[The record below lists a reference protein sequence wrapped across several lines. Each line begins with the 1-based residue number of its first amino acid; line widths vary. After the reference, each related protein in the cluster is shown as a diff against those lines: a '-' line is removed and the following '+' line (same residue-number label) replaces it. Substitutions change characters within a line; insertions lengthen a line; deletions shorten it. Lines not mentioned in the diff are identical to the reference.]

1 MSHSVLS
8 GYHTP
13 VAPGDVLADKYR
25 VERVL
30 GAGGMGVVVAAMH
43 LELQELVAVK
53 FLHPEAIESPEAAA
67 RFLREARVAVKIRSE
82 NVARVID
89 VGRLENGAPYMVM
102 EYLEGEDLAAQVLRG
117 PLPIESAV
125 DYVIQA
131 CSAMGEAHKVGVV
144 HRDLKPANLF
154 LVRGSDGT
162 PTIKVLDFGISK
174 LSVPDVSDAGL
185 TKTSTMMGSPY
196 YMSPEQM
203 RSARDV
209 DVRTDVWA
217 LGVILF
223 ELLTAQNAFG
233 GTSLPELVAN
243 IMTVGPRSLKE
254 LRPEIPDGL
263 ASVVYRCLQK
273 EPADRFQNVVDLAQA
288 LVPYAPGRNAQLTVE
303 RLSRVMG
310 VTANV
315 VQSASNPPPMSPLGA
330 TNTSWSDT
338 KKATG
343 PRRSVLLGGGALAAA
358 AIASVAW
365 FATRSP
371 ATTTT
376 PSAEPAL
383 LAAPPA
389 PEPQRDAPT
398 ATSATAAPSAAS
410 SLAASAPE
418 APAEVTAEPALVEE
432 SAAAAAAAAAANTA
446 ETRPARPRATGKKP
460 TSARPAAAEREPAP
474 TPAPTP
480 EKKPPSTVKNP
491 LNIELK

>member
-1 MSHSVLS
+1 MSHSDPP
-8 GYHTP
+8 GNPP
-13 VAPGDVLADKYR
+13 VSPGDVLADKYR

-43 LELQELVAVK
+43 LELQEKVAVK

-102 EYLEGEDLAAQVLRG
+102 EYLEGEDLAAQLLRG
-117 PLPIESAV
+117 PLPIDTAV

-131 CSAMGEAHKVGVV
+131 CSAMAEAHKVGVV
-144 HRDLKPANLF
+144 HRDLKPANLYV
-154 LVRGSDGT
+154 VRRSDGS
-162 PTIKVLDFGISK
+162 PVIKVLDFGISK
-174 LSVPDVSDAGL
+174 LSVPDLSDAGL

-233 GTSLPELVAN
+233 GTTLPELIAN
-243 IMTVGPRSLKE
+243 IMTVGPRQLRE
-254 LRPEIPDGL
+254 LRSDVPEGL
-263 ASVVYRCLQK
+263 ARVVYRCLDK
-273 EPADRFQNVVDLAQA
+273 DPALRFQNVADLAQA
-288 LVPYAPGRNAQLTVE
+288 LVPYALGRDAQITVE
-303 RLSRVMG
+303 RLSRVVG
-310 VTANV
+310 VMPPVAQAN
-315 VQSASNPPPMSPLGA
+315 SSPPAASPLGA
-330 TNTSWSDT
+330 TNTSWSET
-338 KKATG
+338 KKTNG
-343 PRRSVLLGGGALAAA
+343 SRRSLLLGGGVLAAA

-365 FATRSP
+365 FAARSS
-371 ATTTT
+371 AVVTTT
-376 PSAEPAL
+376 PSAEPAK

-389 PEPQRDAPT
+389 LTPVGEPAKTPAPP
-398 ATSATAAPSAAS
+398 ASAAPV
-410 SLAASAPE
+410 
-418 APAEVTAEPALVEE
+418 AEVTAAPALVEE
-432 SAAAAAAAAAANTA
+432 SAAAAASAAEPQPTG
-446 ETRPARPRATGKKP
+446 PRASTLPKGRKP
-460 TSARPAAAEREPAP
+460 PATTARPAPAAQEPAP
-474 TPAPTP
+474 TPTPEP
-480 EKKPPSTVKNP
+480 EKKPPAAVKNP

>member
-1 MSHSVLS
+1 MSHTVPS
-8 GYHTP
+8 GYHAP

-30 GAGGMGVVVAAMH
+30 GAGGMGVVVAATH

-117 PLPIESAV
+117 PLPIETAV

-131 CSAMGEAHKVGVV
+131 CSAMAEAHKVGVV

-154 LVRGSDGT
+154 VIQRSDGT
-162 PTIKVLDFGISK
+162 PIIKVLDFGISK
-174 LSVPDVSDAGL
+174 LSVPDLSDAGL
-185 TKTSTMMGSPY
+185 TKTSTMMGSPF

-243 IMTVGPRSLKE
+243 IMTVGPRSLTE
-254 LRPEIPDGL
+254 LRPEVPEGL
-263 ASVVYRCLQK
+263 CRVVYRCLEK
-273 EPADRFQNVVDLAQA
+273 EPANRFQNVADLARA
-288 LVPYAPGRNAQLTVE
+288 LVPFTMARDAQITVE

-315 VQSASNPPPMSPLGA
+315 VQSGSTPPATNALGA
-330 TNTSWSDT
+330 TNTSWSET
-338 KKATG
+338 KKPSGT
-343 PRRSVLLGGGALAAA
+343 RRSLLVGGGALALA

-365 FATRSP
+365 FAARSS
-371 ATTTT
+371 AVATTT
-376 PSAEPAL
+376 PSAEPPE

-389 PEPQRDAPT
+389 TPAAEATPPAVPQQL
-398 ATSATAAPSAAS
+398 AAPAD
-410 SLAASAPE
+410 SAP
-418 APAEVTAEPALVEE
+418 APAEVTAAPALVEE
-432 SAAAAAAAAAANTA
+432 SAAAAAPPAP
-446 ETRPARPRATGKKP
+446 EPRPAGPRPRTAPAKGKKP
-460 TSARPAAAEREPAP
+460 AGTQTAGVETTATP
-474 TPAPTP
+474 TPAPP
-480 EKKPPSTVKNP
+480 VEKKPPAPVKNP

>member
-1 MSHSVLS
+1 MPHSVPS
-8 GYHTP
+8 GYHSP
-13 VAPGDVLADKYR
+13 VAPGDVLVDKYR

-30 GAGGMGVVVAAMH
+30 GAGGMGVVVAATH
-43 LELQELVAVK
+43 LELQEQVAVK

-117 PLPIESAV
+117 PLPLETAV

-131 CSAMGEAHKVGVV
+131 CSAMAEAHKVGVV

-154 LVRGSDGT
+154 VVRGSDGS
-162 PTIKVLDFGISK
+162 PVIKVLDFGISK
-174 LSVPDVSDAGL
+174 LSVPDLSEAGL

-243 IMTVGPRSLKE
+243 IMTVGPRSLKDM
-254 LRPEIPDGL
+254 RPGVPDGL
-263 ASVVYRCLQK
+263 CRVVYRCLEK
-273 EPADRFQNVVDLAQA
+273 DPAQRFQNVADLAQA
-288 LVPYAPGRNAQLTVE
+288 LVPFAVGRDAQITVE

-310 VTANV
+310 VTPLVA
-315 VQSASNPPPMSPLGA
+315 QSASAPPAASALGA
-330 TNTSWSDT
+330 TNTSWSET

-343 PRRSVLLGGGALAAA
+343 TRRSLLVGGGALAALGL
-358 AIASVAW
+358 ASAVW
-365 FATRSP
+365 FALSSSAV
-371 ATTTT
+371 ATSI
-376 PSAEPAL
+376 PSAEPAK

-389 PEPQRDAPT
+389 TPVPADQARQVNVPPNPRPAH
-398 ATSATAAPSAAS
+398 
-410 SLAASAPE
+410 SAP
-418 APAEVTAEPALVEE
+418 APAEVTAAPALVEE
-432 SAAAAAAAAAANTA
+432 SARAAATEPEPGPAGPR
-446 ETRPARPRATGKKP
+446 TRSTSPRSKKP
-460 TSARPAAAEREPAP
+460 ATP
-474 TPAPTP
+474 TPAPAP
-480 EKKPPSTVKNP
+480 ENKPAAAVKNP